1 MSDHTE
7 NKPDPVKIMKTLIS
21 LYADQEGVIIKC
33 DIEVGGKTYQIDTSE
48 NQLMKKFKKAESNS
62 APR

>member
-21 LYADQEGVIIKC
+21 LYADQEGVTIKGE
-33 DIEVGGKTYQIDTSE
+33 IECKDQTVEFDTSE
-48 NQLMKKFKKAESNS
+48 FPLKK
-62 APR
+62 